1 MSPIYGL
8 SLVTLISAKKLG
20 CGRFG
25 LGDDIVDAKKPGPA
39 QTSWAPN
46 KATFMT
52 IGGLE
57 LEKKLFK
64 LSNFSEKDFIDKLSG
79 PRVREAYAW
88 PRKEVEGSSDLKP
101 IRRKW
106 TGEL

>member
-1 MSPIYGL
+1 MEP
-8 SLVTLISAKKLG
+8 A
-20 CGRFG
+20 
-25 LGDDIVDAKKPGPA
+25 KPGPA

-46 KATFMT
+46 KATFMS

-57 LEKKLFK
+57 SEKKLFK
-64 LSNFSEKDFIDKLSG
+64 LSNFSEKDFVDKLSG

-88 PRKEVEGSSDLKP
+88 PRKEVEGSDLKP

-106 TGEL
+106 PDSINPGSL